1 MSQTDDVPELDD
13 GPVLPMEAP
22 MPESCWDDMTE
33 IDDPEE
39 ETDDV
44 AD

>member
-1 MSQTDDVPELDD
+1 MPARAGERSTTMADDPH
-13 GPVLPMEAP
+13 
-22 MPESCWDDMTE
+22 CWDDMTE